1 MTIDPIEN
9 VKIARGG
16 NEALIILQSKNHVT
30 LQTYVPLPK
39 VETEEVKVEGE
50 FFQEMRGPMF
60 MLMFLGVMG
69 V

>member
-1 MTIDPIEN
+1 MT
-9 VKIARGG
+9 V
-16 NEALIILQSKNHVT
+16 
-30 LQTYVPLPK
+30 QTYVPLPK
-39 VETEEVKVEGE
+39 VETEEVKVESE